1 MCSKNIQCCAKCAS
15 CAHVAAERVCAKC
28 KSAFLGYQPFT
39 NVATIECNVQ
49 SAATKLKQ
57 VADRKVADQDLIN
70 QKDAADITSAEAKL
84 HGGQTP
90 PDSIS
95 SKAQVRFCLT
105 AALSLQMCWL

>member
-1 MCSKNIQCCAKCAS
+1 M
-15 CAHVAAERVCAKC
+15 
-28 KSAFLGYQPFT
+28 
-39 NVATIECNVQ
+39 Q

-70 QKDAADITSAEAKL
+70 QRDAADITSAEAKL

-95 SKAQVRFCLT
+95 SKAQVRLYSILVPSLSICSCFACPP
-105 AALSLQMCWL
+105 AAHLVMLLVGVL